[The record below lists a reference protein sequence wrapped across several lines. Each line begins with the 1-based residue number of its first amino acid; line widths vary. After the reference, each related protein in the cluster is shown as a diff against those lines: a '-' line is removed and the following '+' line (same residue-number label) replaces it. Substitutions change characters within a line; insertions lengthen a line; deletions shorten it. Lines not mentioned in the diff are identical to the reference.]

1 MPVIRVP
8 ASTSN
13 LGAGFDCL
21 GVAVD
26 RWLSVATHRAPAG
39 TPAQRIRRMGTL
51 ETLDVPAADDL
62 IVAGVAAACRA
73 AGREAPTDLVLD
85 AHSDIPVGRG
95 LGSSAAAI
103 VAGVVAANV
112 LLELGLDDHA
122 IAVLATDLEGHP
134 DNVTPAVYGGA
145 VLALRAASEHL
156 VVAPLEM
163 HESVAL
169 VFAVPDFAVETRRAR
184 AALPD
189 VVSHD
194 TAVTAAARAAALV
207 RGLATANSALLA
219 AGLNDVLHVPYR
231 RALVP
236 GYDAVTGAAV
246 RAGAFGATLSGSG
259 STIVAVAARGA
270 EADVERAMT
279 DAWRAAGVAAKAFHS
294 AGLVRGYE
302 VVDSTA
308 AGRSAHRAYNASDPL
323 SFPGS

>member
-1 MPVIRVP
+1 MLVVRVP

-13 LGAGFDCL
+13 LGAGFDCV

-26 RWLSVATHRAPAG
+26 RWLSVG
-39 TPAQRIRRMGTL
+39 AQRVSGSASAHRIRRTGTL

-62 IVAGVAAACRA
+62 ISAGVAAACRA
-73 AGREAPTDLVLD
+73 AGRQVPTDLVLD

-103 VAGVVAANV
+103 VAGAVAANV
-112 LLELGLDDHA
+112 LLGLGLDDHA

-145 VLALRAASEHL
+145 VLALREAGGRL
-156 VVAPLEM
+156 VVAPLEL
-163 HESVAL
+163 HESIAL

-189 VVSHD
+189 AVSHD
-194 TAVTAAARAAALV
+194 TAVAAAARAAALV
-207 RGLATANSALLA
+207 RGLATANPALLA

-270 EADVERAMT
+270 EAGVERAMT
-279 DAWRAAGVAAKAFHS
+279 DAWRSAGVASEAFHN
-294 AGLVRGYE
+294 AGPVRGYE
-302 VVDSTA
+302 VVESTA
-308 AGRSAHRAYNASDPL
+308 DSRSAHPAHPASDPL
-323 SFPGS
+323 SFPGN